1 MKQKLILFKLS
12 KFIPLILLLAAM
24 QWAVDA
30 GLISNLYIASPAQFA
45 GELWTM
51 FSSGMIFEHIWVTL
65 QEFFVGFGASVLLGV
80 VLGVLVATMPKLED
94 FTRPY
99 FSGIMAIPKVALV
112 PLLTIW
118 FGISLLSKGVL
129 IFLFSF
135 FSVFYNTISG
145 IKQVSTNHLKVAR
158 VFEANRLQITWKVL
172 LPSALPTIFAG
183 VRVAAGVGFVGAI
196 FSEMLASKSGLGNL
210 LTKAAQLYKTGELF
224 AIILVVTLLSVLVI
238 QLIDLIEKRFVLK
251 WKYKNASK

>member
-1 MKQKLILFKLS
+1 MKQKSILFRIS
-12 KFIPLILLLAAM
+12 KAIPLIVLLIAM
-24 QWAVDA
+24 QLAVDT
-30 GLISNLYIASPAQFA
+30 GLISDLYIASPSQFMTEMWRLFA
-45 GELWTM
+45 
-51 FSSGMIFEHIWVTL
+51 SGIIYEHIWVTL
-65 QEFFVGFGASVLLGV
+65 LEFFTGFGSSVLLGV
-80 VLGVLVATMPKLED
+80 VVGVLVATMPKLED

-99 FSGIMAIPKVALV
+99 FAGIMAIPKVSLM

-145 IKQVSTNHLKVAR
+145 IKQVSPNHLKVAR
-158 VFEANRLQITWKVL
+158 VFETNRLQTTWKVL

-183 VRVAAGVGFVGAI
+183 IRVAAGVGFVGAI